1 MTSFSTTKEDD
12 SEEGRKALAPGTRWL
27 KGLWAGGLGRLV
39 VLEELVLEDLNIP
52 PDVRTMKLGVHQH
65 GEHYQPRYKTYWRS
79 GFLKSAIMQSHD
91 CAKYLRICAIF

>member
-12 SEEGRKALAPGTRWL
+12 SEEGGKALAPGTRWL

-52 PDVRTMKLGVHQH
+52 PDVRTMKEFINMGNAINPDIKLTGDQ
-65 GEHYQPRYKTYWRS
+65 
-79 GFLKSAIMQSHD
+79 GF
-91 CAKYLRICAIF
+91 